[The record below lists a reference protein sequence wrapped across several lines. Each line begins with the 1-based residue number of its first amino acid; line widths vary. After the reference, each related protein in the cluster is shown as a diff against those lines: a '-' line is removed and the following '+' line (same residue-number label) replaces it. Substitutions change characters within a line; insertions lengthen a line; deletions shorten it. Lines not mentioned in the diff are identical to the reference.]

1 MSIIWTVWKKEIS
14 EILRDRRRLI
24 WNLVTAFILMPLLF
38 VAPMAFFTLRT
49 TQQMVNTLT
58 IPVQGMEYAPELMA
72 YLQEEADIKVVE
84 AEDVEKLIREKQYTG
99 GLIVPPGF
107 DEKVKSG
114 EAITLQLVTDQ
125 SKSVNVIGSRLLG
138 ALENYRDGLLEER
151 LQEYDLPED
160 FLQPFHVERRNAA
173 TATETTG
180 SFLSLLLPGVVLAF
194 GLSAGMQMA
203 VATSA
208 GEKERLTL
216 EPVLFTPVSRVQLVL
231 GKLLAVLTTVVSFFF
246 NMGLSLILSVIGFV
260 GVLFLRGDFSG
271 VEAANSLSSPMAF
284 ASTVPQVGT
293 YSITPLAVVLLLFSV
308 FPVMLLGAS
317 IQIALSTWAR
327 NSDEAYGYL
336 NPINLLSTL
345 LMFALILMEDF
356 VPKLWHYSI
365 PIFGTILSMRDLL
378 TGKWQPAALTVML
391 VTSLTYALLTV
402 GLTVWMYQ
410 REEVLFRT

>member
-1 MSIIWTVWKKEIS
+1 MNIIWTVWKKEIS

-58 IPVQGMEYAPELMA
+58 IPVQGVEYAPELMA
-72 YLQEEADIKVVE
+72 YLKAEADIEVVE
-84 AEDVEKLIREKQYTG
+84 VEDVERLIREKQYTG
-99 GLIVPPGF
+99 GLIIPPEF
-107 DEKVKSG
+107 DERVKDG
-114 EAITLQLVTDQ
+114 EAVTLQLITDQ
-125 SKSVNVIGSRLLG
+125 SKSMNVIGSRLLG
-138 ALENYRDGLLEER
+138 ALENYRNRLLSER
-151 LQEYDLPED
+151 LDAYDLPEN
-160 FLQPFHVERRNAA
+160 FLQPFRVEQLNAA
-173 TATETTG
+173 TATETAG

-231 GKLLAVLTTVVSFFF
+231 GKLLAVLTTVFSFFF
-246 NMGLSLILSVIGFV
+246 NMGLSLTLSVVGFIV
-260 GVLFLRGDFSG
+260 VLYMRGDFSG
-271 VEAANSLSSPMAF
+271 VEAASSLSSPTAF

-293 YSITPLAVVLLLFSV
+293 YSISPLAVVLLLFSV
-308 FPVMLLGAS
+308 IPVMLLGAS
-317 IQIALSTWAR
+317 IQVTLSTWAR

-356 VPKLWHYSI
+356 VPKLWHYSL
-365 PIFGTILSMRDLL
+365 PVFGTILSMRDLL

-391 VTSLTYALLTV
+391 VTSLAYALLML